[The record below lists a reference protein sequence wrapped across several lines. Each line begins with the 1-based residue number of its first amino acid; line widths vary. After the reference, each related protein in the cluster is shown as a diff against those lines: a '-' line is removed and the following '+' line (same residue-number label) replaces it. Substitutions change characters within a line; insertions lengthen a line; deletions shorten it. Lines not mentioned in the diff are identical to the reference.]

1 MKLDIT
7 LIYRCV
13 QVAAIVFLLAWI
25 ALGRKKGIGG
35 ICRGLALFLSIAAP
49 ILLYLTIQK
58 EVHLLVWIY
67 LGVSGL
73 VFLIFALD
81 KLLSMSGKGTVRVP
95 ENVLLVLSL
104 FGVFGGISGM
114 VVFHHKNKKAK
125 LQYAIPIIAFIEI
138 GAFWFFLLRSKTL
151 PKVDL
156 KSLSVFQI
164 MTLVTTVILCL
175 ILIKTFILVRLLIII
190 PISAFAALFSVAF
203 FTKMGP
209 SVTFME
215 MIKSKPI
222 PFFVVAVVVF
232 LILELISVK
241 CKFITSGNEV
251 RMKTDHSAEH
261 KQS

>member
-1 MKLDIT
+1 MKLDVT

-13 QVAAIVFLLAWI
+13 QVAAIVFLIAWI

-35 ICRGLALFLSIAAP
+35 VCRGLALFLAIAAP
-49 ILLYLTIQK
+49 ILLYLTMQK
-58 EVHLLVWIY
+58 EVPLLAWIY

-81 KLLSMSGKGTVRVP
+81 KLLAISGKGAARVP
-95 ENVLLVLSL
+95 ENVLVVLSV

-114 VVFHHKNKKAK
+114 IVFHHKNKKAK
-125 LQYAIPIIAFIEI
+125 LQYAVPIIACIEI
-138 GAFWFFLLRSKTL
+138 GVLWFFLLKDKTL
-151 PKVDL
+151 PMIDV
-156 KSLSVFQI
+156 KSLNVFQI
-164 MTLVTTVILCL
+164 MTAFTTVIVCL
-175 ILIKTFILVRLLIII
+175 ILIKTFILVRLLVII

-203 FTKMGP
+203 FTKMGT

-222 PFFVVAVVVF
+222 PFFAVAVAVF